1 MQTTPSLLNKAQRQA
16 IMDSILW
23 TKYFACLAS
32 KMRQGE
38 YDFAASPFI
47 LERKFRDQIEI
58 YYSKD
63 HGRYPNGWYV
73 GDGAAYSLVDALL
86 QVRDA
91 VGSYCSDG
99 SYDLAYE
106 YEDFTEDSPL
116 YKRFRDAN
124 IAFPIEPEKG
134 FSMVDWQAPF
144 ESFPEV
150 VAAVVRLQ
158 MWGLHMTCC
167 LHALVHYEGNTGG
180 GNLPPFPH
188 CAFIEGKKAFDDYT
202 RTSCPSWWQE
212 PDPEGVPK
220 MWGNDEVWTLFHG
233 PKRFLMR
240 WMQHYYFAI
249 NDQERQ
255 DYIQELEELQKFKSS
270 LAVPAF
276 LIQNRLRARFE
287 EMSKE
292 EDSQSSE
299 EGPSE
304 VVAPPSIPPGLEQE
318 VITLDSDGEWES
330 EEGYDSL

>member
-1 MQTTPSLLNKAQRQA
+1 MQTTPSLLNKAQCQA

-38 YDFAASPFI
+38 YDFAASPYI

-73 GDGAAYSLVDALL
+73 GDGAAYALVDALL

-91 VGSYCSDG
+91 VGSYCSNG

-106 YEDFTEDSPL
+106 HEDFTEDSPL
-116 YKRFRDAN
+116 YQRFRDAN

-134 FSMVDWQAPF
+134 FSMVDWQTPF
-144 ESFPEV
+144 EDFSEV
-150 VAAVVRLQ
+150 VAAVVCLQ
-158 MWGLHMTCC
+158 MWGLHMICC
-167 LHALVHYEGNTGG
+167 LHALVHYEGNTAG

-212 PDPEGVPK
+212 PDPEGIPK

-255 DYIQELEELQKFKSS
+255 DYIQELQELQKFKSS
-270 LAVPAF
+270 LKVPVF

-287 EMSKE
+287 EMDKE
-292 EDSQSSE
+292 GDSQSSE
-299 EGPSE
+299 DGPSE
-304 VVAPPSIPPGLEQE
+304 VVAPPSIPPGLEQA